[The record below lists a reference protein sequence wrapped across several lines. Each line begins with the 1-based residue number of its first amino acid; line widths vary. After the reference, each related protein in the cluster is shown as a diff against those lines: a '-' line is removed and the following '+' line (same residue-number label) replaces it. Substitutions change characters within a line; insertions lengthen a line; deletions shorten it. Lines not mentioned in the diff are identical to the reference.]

1 MEALGNQNRPG
12 APSVPSD
19 TRGHNSAEEATR
31 RSQFRKEAEIAQ
43 LREQARAEA
52 YEAGYKEGFAAARG
66 EGFALGQAEGLKAGE
81 QEMREKAQ
89 VALEPIRHLALGFS
103 TAINGIEAEMGEQIA
118 NIALKI
124 GQQLAIDAIKDNPQA
139 ILNLVGAVLRS
150 DPEMIGKPRL
160 RANPEDIAMID
171 AQFGKEITAL
181 GWQLFPDALISRG
194 GCKVISNNGEID
206 ATWESRWAA
215 VLHEYQRE
223 KPAQ

>member
-12 APSVPSD
+12 APSAPSD
-19 TRGHNSAEEATR
+19 TRGQNSVEEATR

-52 YEAGYKEGFAAARG
+52 YEAGYNEGFAAARD
-66 EGFALGQAEGLKAGE
+66 EGFAQGQAEGLKAGE

-103 TAINGIEAEMGEQIA
+103 TAINGLEAEMGEQIA

-124 GQQLAIDAIKDNPQA
+124 GQQLAIDAIKENPQA

-181 GWQLFPDALISRG
+181 GWQLFPDSLISRG

-215 VLHEYQRE
+215 VLNEYQRE

>member
-1 MEALGNQNRPG
+1 MDALGNQNRPG
-12 APSVPSD
+12 APSASSD
-19 TRGHNSAEEATR
+19 PNSQKGIDEANR

-43 LREQARAEA
+43 LRENARAEA
-52 YEAGYKEGFAAARG
+52 YEAGYKEGFAAARD
-66 EGFALGQAEGLKAGE
+66 EGFAQGQAEGLKAGE
-81 QEMREKAQ
+81 DEMREKSQ
-89 VALEPIRHLALGFS
+89 IALEPIRHLALGFS
-103 TAINGIEAEMGEQIA
+103 TALNGVEAEMGEQIA

-124 GQQLAIDAIKDNPQA
+124 GQQLAMDAIKENPQA

-160 RANPEDIAMID
+160 RANPEDIEMIE

-181 GWQLFPDALISRG
+181 GWQLFPDSLISRG

-223 KPAQ
+223 KPAK